1 MVVSIKCKI
10 CGKEHKFDI
19 TKEQF
24 NKYANKEDLIQNIFP
39 EISSELREMFISRIC
54 PDCWNEIFGKHEE

>member
-24 NKYANKEDLIQNIFP
+24 NKYVNKEDLIQNIFP
-39 EISSELREMFISRIC
+39 
-54 PDCWNEIFGKHEE
+54 

>member
-10 CGKEHKFDI
+10 CGKEHKFD
-19 TKEQF
+19 
-24 NKYANKEDLIQNIFP
+24 KYVNKEDLIQNIFP

-54 PDCWNEIFGKHEE
+54 PDCWNEIFGEHEE